1 MRVKSLRKQLSLSI
15 LLTLLA
21 AIGLIGLSSNWFI
34 NRQFEKYITEL
45 GQERRENIVDE
56 LSKQYDVFKRSWRLD
71 YIHAI
76 GMNSLYDGYIL
87 KLYDSN
93 GNMVWDAENHD
104 MSLCGQIMD
113 EISDRMEERGSA
125 GGFVD
130 HIYEIDLNGKKV
142 GSVSIKYYGP
152 FFMNEADFNF
162 INVMN
167 TILLVIGILSS
178 ACSVVVGCL
187 LARRISR
194 PVTKTAYIAKQISK
208 GNYNIRFEPGTRIR
222 ELEDLGTAINHLS
235 GALSEQENLRKQM
248 TADVAH
254 ELRTPL
260 TALGSHLEAMI
271 EGLWEATPERLKSCH
286 EEVKRLGT
294 LVADLEQLAKI
305 EDDNLILN
313 KSAVDLLEVVR
324 TVSDTMNGEITKK
337 GLTLTVEGDE
347 VVVDADKNRLSQVIA
362 NLLSNAVK
370 YTPEGGIIQIQ
381 VSGTGHMGIV
391 KVKDTGMGIGAK
403 ELPLIFERFY
413 RTDKSRNRKSGGAG
427 IGLAIVKSIV
437 TAHGGTV
444 TAESEEELGSCFTVT
459 LPKSSEKKNGT
470 AVK

>member
-1 MRVKSLRKQLSLSI
+1 MKSLRKQLSLSI
-15 LLTLLA
+15 LLTLLIT
-21 AIGLIGLSSNWFI
+21 IGLIGLLSNWFI
-34 NRQFEKYITEL
+34 NREFEKYITEL
-45 GQERRENIVDE
+45 GRERRENIVDD
-56 LSKQYDVFKRSWRLD
+56 LSKQYDGFKRNWKLD
-71 YIHAI
+71 YVHAI

-87 KLYDSN
+87 KLYDAG

-113 EISDRMEERGSA
+113 EISARMEERGA
-125 GGFVD
+125 EGGFVD
-130 HIYEIDLNGKKV
+130 NTYELDQNGKKV
-142 GSVSIKYYGP
+142 GAVSIKYYGP

-167 TILLVIGILSS
+167 TVLLVIGILSS

-222 ELEDLGTAINHLS
+222 ELDDLADAINHLS
-235 GALSEQENLRKQM
+235 DALNCQEKLRKQM

-286 EEVKRLGT
+286 DEVKRLGT
-294 LVADLEQLAKI
+294 LVEDLGQLAKI
-305 EDDNLILN
+305 EGENLVLN
-313 KSAVDLLEVVR
+313 KSRIDLLEIVR
-324 TVSDTMNGEITKK
+324 TVSDTMKGEISKK
-337 GLTLTVEGDE
+337 NLSLSIEGSPVFAE
-347 VVVDADKNRLSQVIA
+347 ADKNRFSQVIA
-362 NLLSNAVK
+362 NLLSNAIK
-370 YTPEGGIIQIQ
+370 YTLEGGAIGIL
-381 VSGTGHMGIV
+381 VYETKGWGIV
-391 KVKDTGMGIGAK
+391 KVKDTGIGIPEN

-427 IGLAIVKSIV
+427 IGLAIVRSIV
-437 TAHGGTV
+437 AAHNGTV
-444 TAESEEELGSCFTVT
+444 TVESVKEQGSCFTVSI
-459 LPKSSEKKNGT
+459 PKEG
-470 AVK
+470 

>member
-1 MRVKSLRKQLSLSI
+1 MKSLRKQLSLSI
-15 LLTLLA
+15 LLTLLVT
-21 AIGLIGLSSNWFI
+21 IGLIGLLSNWFI
-34 NRQFEKYITEL
+34 NREFEKYITEL
-45 GQERRENIVDE
+45 GQERRENIVDD
-56 LSKQYDVFKRSWRLD
+56 LSKQYDGFKRNWRLD
-71 YIHAI
+71 YVHAI

-87 KLYDSN
+87 KLYDAG

-104 MSLCGQIMD
+104 MSLCGQIMN
-113 EISDRMEERGSA
+113 EISARMEERGAA

-130 HIYEIDLNGKKV
+130 NTYDISQNGKKV

-167 TILLVIGILSS
+167 TVLLVIGIFSS
-178 ACSVVVGCL
+178 ACSVLVGCL
-187 LARRISR
+187 LAKRISR

-208 GNYNIRFEPGTRIR
+208 GNYNIKFEPGTRIR
-222 ELEDLGTAINHLS
+222 ELDDLATSINHLS
-235 GALSEQENLRKQM
+235 DALNEQENLRKRM

-305 EDDNLILN
+305 EGENLILN
-313 KSAVDLLEVVR
+313 KSRINLLDTVR
-324 TVSDTMNGEITKK
+324 IVSDTMNGEISKK
-337 GLTLTVEGDE
+337 GLSLSVEGE
-347 VVVDADKNRLSQVIA
+347 PVFVEADKNRISQVVA
-362 NLLSNAVK
+362 NLLSNSIK
-370 YTPEGGIIQIQ
+370 YTPEGGIVQIR
-381 VSGTGHMGIV
+381 VSETSDFGMIRIR
-391 KVKDTGMGIGAK
+391 DTGIGIPEK
-403 ELPLIFERFY
+403 ELPLVFERFY

-437 TAHGGTV
+437 AAHGGTV
-444 TAESEEELGSCFTVT
+444 TAESEEEKGSCFTVSI
-459 LPKSSEKKNGT
+459 PK
-470 AVK
+470 

>member
-1 MRVKSLRKQLSLSI
+1 VKSLRKQLSLSI
-15 LLTLLA
+15 LLTLLIT
-21 AIGLIGLSSNWFI
+21 IGLIGLLSNWFI
-34 NRQFEKYITEL
+34 NREFEKYITEL
-45 GQERRENIVDE
+45 GRERRENIVDD
-56 LSKQYDVFKRSWRLD
+56 LSKQYDGFKRNWKLD
-71 YIHAI
+71 YVHAI

-87 KLYDSN
+87 KLYDAG

-113 EISDRMEERGSA
+113 EISARMEERGA
-125 GGFVD
+125 EGGFVD
-130 HIYEIDLNGKKV
+130 NTYELDQNGKKV
-142 GSVSIKYYGP
+142 GAVSIKYYGP

-167 TILLVIGILSS
+167 TVLLVIGILSS

-222 ELEDLGTAINHLS
+222 ELDDLADAINHLS
-235 GALSEQENLRKQM
+235 DALNCQEKLRKQM

-286 EEVKRLGT
+286 DEVKRLGT
-294 LVADLEQLAKI
+294 LVEDLGQLAKI
-305 EDDNLILN
+305 EGENLVLN
-313 KSAVDLLEVVR
+313 KSRIDLLEIVR
-324 TVSDTMNGEITKK
+324 TVSDTMKGEISKK
-337 GLTLTVEGDE
+337 NLSLSIEGSPVFAE
-347 VVVDADKNRLSQVIA
+347 ADKNRFSQVIA
-362 NLLSNAVK
+362 NLLSNAIK
-370 YTPEGGIIQIQ
+370 YTPEGGAIGILVYETKGWGIIR
-381 VSGTGHMGIV
+381 
-391 KVKDTGMGIGAK
+391 VKDTGIGIPEN

-427 IGLAIVKSIV
+427 IGLAIVRSIV
-437 TAHGGTV
+437 AAHNGTV
-444 TAESEEELGSCFTVT
+444 TAESIKEQGSCFTVSI
-459 LPKSSEKKNGT
+459 PKEG
-470 AVK
+470 

>member
-1 MRVKSLRKQLSLSI
+1 VKSLRKQLSLSI
-15 LLTLLA
+15 LLTLLIT
-21 AIGLIGLSSNWFI
+21 IGLIGLLSNWFI
-34 NRQFEKYITEL
+34 NREFEKYITEL
-45 GQERRENIVDE
+45 GRERRENIVDD
-56 LSKQYDVFKRSWRLD
+56 LSKQYDGFKRNWKLD
-71 YIHAI
+71 YVHAI

-87 KLYDSN
+87 KLYDAG

-113 EISDRMEERGSA
+113 EISARMEERGA
-125 GGFVD
+125 EGGFVD
-130 HIYEIDLNGKKV
+130 NTYELDQNGKKV
-142 GSVSIKYYGP
+142 GAVSIKYYGP

-167 TILLVIGILSS
+167 TVLLVIGILSS

-222 ELEDLGTAINHLS
+222 ELDDLADAINHLS
-235 GALSEQENLRKQM
+235 DALNCQEKLRKQM

-286 EEVKRLGT
+286 DEVKRLGT
-294 LVADLEQLAKI
+294 LVEDLGQLAKI
-305 EDDNLILN
+305 EGENLVLN
-313 KSAVDLLEVVR
+313 KSRIDLLEIVR
-324 TVSDTMNGEITKK
+324 TVSDTMKGEISKK
-337 GLTLTVEGDE
+337 NLSLSIEGSPVFAE
-347 VVVDADKNRLSQVIA
+347 ADKNRFSQVIA
-362 NLLSNAVK
+362 NLLSNAIK
-370 YTPEGGIIQIQ
+370 YTQEGGAIGILVYETKGWGIIR
-381 VSGTGHMGIV
+381 
-391 KVKDTGMGIGAK
+391 VKDTGIGIPEN

-427 IGLAIVKSIV
+427 IGLAIVRSIV
-437 TAHGGTV
+437 AAHNGTV
-444 TAESEEELGSCFTVT
+444 TAESIKEQGSCFTVSI
-459 LPKSSEKKNGT
+459 PKEG
-470 AVK
+470 

>member
-1 MRVKSLRKQLSLSI
+1 VKSLRKQLSLSI
-15 LLTLLA
+15 LLTLLIT
-21 AIGLIGLSSNWFI
+21 IGLIGLLSNWFI
-34 NRQFEKYITEL
+34 NREFEKYITEL
-45 GQERRENIVDE
+45 GRERRENIVDD
-56 LSKQYDVFKRSWRLD
+56 LSKQYDGFKRNWKLD
-71 YIHAI
+71 YVHAI

-87 KLYDSN
+87 KLYDAG
-93 GNMVWDAENHD
+93 GNLVWDAENHD

-113 EISDRMEERGSA
+113 EISARMEERGA
-125 GGFVD
+125 EGGFVD
-130 HIYEIDLNGKKV
+130 NTYELDQNGKKV
-142 GSVSIKYYGP
+142 GAVSIKYYGP

-167 TILLVIGILSS
+167 TVLLVIGILSS

-222 ELEDLGTAINHLS
+222 ELDDLADAINHLS
-235 GALSEQENLRKQM
+235 DALNCQEKLRKQM

-286 EEVKRLGT
+286 DEVKRLGT
-294 LVADLEQLAKI
+294 LVEDLGQLAKI
-305 EDDNLILN
+305 EGENLVLN
-313 KSAVDLLEVVR
+313 KSRIDLLEIVR
-324 TVSDTMNGEITKK
+324 TVSDTMKGEISKK
-337 GLTLTVEGDE
+337 NLSLSIEGSPVFAE
-347 VVVDADKNRLSQVIA
+347 ADKNRFSQVIA
-362 NLLSNAVK
+362 NLLSNAIK
-370 YTPEGGIIQIQ
+370 YTPEGGAIGIL
-381 VSGTGHMGIV
+381 VYETKGWGIV
-391 KVKDTGMGIGAK
+391 KVKDTGIGIPEN

-427 IGLAIVKSIV
+427 IGLAIVRSIV
-437 TAHGGTV
+437 AAHNGTV
-444 TAESEEELGSCFTVT
+444 TVESVKEQGSCFTVSI
-459 LPKSSEKKNGT
+459 PKEG
-470 AVK
+470 

>member
-1 MRVKSLRKQLSLSI
+1 MKSLRKQLSLSI
-15 LLTLLA
+15 LLTLLIT
-21 AIGLIGLSSNWFI
+21 IGLIGLLSNWFI
-34 NRQFEKYITEL
+34 NREFEKYITEL
-45 GQERRENIVDE
+45 GRERRENIVDD
-56 LSKQYDVFKRSWRLD
+56 LSKQYDGFKRNWKLD
-71 YIHAI
+71 YVHAI

-87 KLYDSN
+87 KLYDAG

-113 EISDRMEERGSA
+113 EISARMEERGA
-125 GGFVD
+125 EGGFVD
-130 HIYEIDLNGKKV
+130 NTYELDQNGKKV
-142 GSVSIKYYGP
+142 GAVSIKYYGP

-167 TILLVIGILSS
+167 TVLLVIGILSS

-222 ELEDLGTAINHLS
+222 ELDDLADAINHLS
-235 GALSEQENLRKQM
+235 DALNCQEKLRKQM

-286 EEVKRLGT
+286 DEVKRLGT
-294 LVADLEQLAKI
+294 LVEDLGQLAKI
-305 EDDNLILN
+305 EGENLVLN
-313 KSAVDLLEVVR
+313 KSRIDLLEIVR
-324 TVSDTMNGEITKK
+324 TVSDTMKGEISKK
-337 GLTLTVEGDE
+337 NLSLSIEGSPVFAE
-347 VVVDADKNRLSQVIA
+347 ADKNRFSQVIA
-362 NLLSNAVK
+362 NLLSNAIK
-370 YTPEGGIIQIQ
+370 YTPEGGAIGILVYETKGWGIIR
-381 VSGTGHMGIV
+381 
-391 KVKDTGMGIGAK
+391 VKDTGIGIPEN

-427 IGLAIVKSIV
+427 IGLAIVRSIV
-437 TAHGGTV
+437 AAHNGTV
-444 TAESEEELGSCFTVT
+444 TAESIKEQGSCFTVSI
-459 LPKSSEKKNGT
+459 PKEG
-470 AVK
+470 

>member
-1 MRVKSLRKQLSLSI
+1 MKSLRKQLSLSI
-15 LLTLLA
+15 LLTLLIT
-21 AIGLIGLSSNWFI
+21 IGLIGLLSNWFI
-34 NRQFEKYITEL
+34 NREFEKYITEL
-45 GQERRENIVDE
+45 GRERRENIVDD
-56 LSKQYDVFKRSWRLD
+56 LSKQYDGFKRNWKLD
-71 YIHAI
+71 YVHAI

-87 KLYDSN
+87 KLYDAG
-93 GNMVWDAENHD
+93 GNLVWDAENHD

-113 EISDRMEERGSA
+113 EISARMEERGA
-125 GGFVD
+125 EGGFVD
-130 HIYEIDLNGKKV
+130 NTYELDQNGKKV
-142 GSVSIKYYGP
+142 GAVSIKYYGP

-167 TILLVIGILSS
+167 TVLLVIGILSS

-222 ELEDLGTAINHLS
+222 ELDDLADAINHLS
-235 GALSEQENLRKQM
+235 DALNCQEKLRKQM

-286 EEVKRLGT
+286 DEVKRLGT
-294 LVADLEQLAKI
+294 LVEDLGQLAKI
-305 EDDNLILN
+305 EGENLVLN
-313 KSAVDLLEVVR
+313 KSRIDLLEIVR
-324 TVSDTMNGEITKK
+324 TVSDTMKGEISKK
-337 GLTLTVEGDE
+337 NLSLSIEGSPVFAE
-347 VVVDADKNRLSQVIA
+347 ADKNRFSQVIA
-362 NLLSNAVK
+362 NLLSNAIK
-370 YTPEGGIIQIQ
+370 YTPEGGAIGIL
-381 VSGTGHMGIV
+381 VYETKGWGIV
-391 KVKDTGMGIGAK
+391 KVKDTGIGIPEN

-427 IGLAIVKSIV
+427 IGLAIVRSIV
-437 TAHGGTV
+437 AAHNGTV
-444 TAESEEELGSCFTVT
+444 TVESVKEQGSCFTVSI
-459 LPKSSEKKNGT
+459 PKEG
-470 AVK
+470 

>member
-1 MRVKSLRKQLSLSI
+1 MKSLRKQLSLSI
-15 LLTLLA
+15 LLTLLIT
-21 AIGLIGLSSNWFI
+21 IGLIGLLSNWI
-34 NRQFEKYITEL
+34 MNREFEKYITGL
-45 GQERRENIVDE
+45 GQERRENIVDD
-56 LSKQYDVFKRSWRLD
+56 LSRQYDRFKRSWKLD
-71 YIHAI
+71 YVHAI
-76 GMNSLYDGYIL
+76 GMNSLYDGYII
-87 KLYDSN
+87 KLYDAG

-104 MSLCGQIMD
+104 MSLCGQIMN
-113 EISDRMEERGSA
+113 EISARMEERGTE

-130 HIYEIDLNGKKV
+130 HTYELHQNGKKV
-142 GSVSIKYYGP
+142 GTVSIKYYGP

-167 TILLVIGILSS
+167 TVLLVIGILSS
-178 ACSVVVGCL
+178 ACSVVIGCL

-208 GNYNIRFEPGTRIR
+208 GNYNIRFEPGTKIR
-222 ELEDLGTAINHLS
+222 ELDDLADAINHLS
-235 GALSEQENLRKQM
+235 DALGNQEKLRKQM

-271 EGLWEATPERLKSCH
+271 EGLWEPTPERLKSCH

-294 LVADLEQLAKI
+294 LVQDLGQLAKI
-305 EDDNLILN
+305 EDENLVLN
-313 KSAVDLLEVVR
+313 KSRTDLLEVVH
-324 TVSDTMNGEITKK
+324 TVSDTMKGEITKK
-337 GLTLTVEGDE
+337 NLTLSIEGNQ
-347 VVVDADKNRLSQVIA
+347 VFAQADKNRFSQVIT

-370 YTPEGGIIQIQ
+370 YTPEGGTIQIQ
-381 VSGTGHMGIV
+381 VCETDRFGIV
-391 KVKDTGMGIGAK
+391 KIKDTGIGIPEK

-427 IGLAIVKSIV
+427 IGLAIVRSIV

-444 TAESEEELGSCFTVT
+444 TAESVQEQGSCFTVSI
-459 LPKSSEKKNGT
+459 PKEG
-470 AVK
+470 

>member
-1 MRVKSLRKQLSLSI
+1 MKSLRKQLSLSI

-21 AIGLIGLSSNWFI
+21 TVGLIGLLSNWFI
-34 NRQFEKYITEL
+34 NREFEKYITEL
-45 GQERRENIVDE
+45 GRERRENIVDD
-56 LSKQYDVFKRSWRLD
+56 LSSQYDVFKRSWRLD

-87 KLYDSN
+87 KLYDLN

-130 HIYEIDLNGKKV
+130 HIYEVDQSGKKV
-142 GSVSIKYYGP
+142 GTVSIKYYGP

-167 TILLVIGILSS
+167 TLLLVIGIFSS
-178 ACSVVVGCL
+178 ACAVVVGCL

-194 PVTKTAYIAKQISK
+194 PVTKTAYIAQQISK
-208 GNYNIRFEPGTRIR
+208 GNYDMRFEPGTRIR
-222 ELEDLGTAINHLS
+222 ELDDLGAAINQLS
-235 GALSEQENLRKQM
+235 GALGEQENLRRQM

-305 EDDNLILN
+305 EGDNLVLN
-313 KSAVDLLEVVR
+313 KSDVDLLEVVR

-337 GLTLTVEGDE
+337 ELTLSVEGE
-347 VVVDADKNRLSQVIA
+347 SAIVEADRNRLGQVIA
-362 NLLSNAVK
+362 NLLSNAIK
-370 YTPEGGIIQIQ
+370 YTPEGGTIQIL
-381 VSGTGHMGIV
+381 VSKTEHKGVV
-391 KVKDTGMGIGAK
+391 KVKDTGIGMRPE

-444 TAESEEELGSCFTVT
+444 TAESEEERGSCFTVT
-459 LPKSSEKKNGT
+459 LPIRTVNHI
-470 AVK
+470 

>member
-1 MRVKSLRKQLSLSI
+1 MKSLRKQLSLSI
-15 LLTLLA
+15 LLTLLIT
-21 AIGLIGLSSNWFI
+21 IGLIGLLSNWFI
-34 NRQFEKYITEL
+34 NREFEKYITEL
-45 GQERRENIVDE
+45 GRERRENIVDD
-56 LSKQYDVFKRSWRLD
+56 LSKQYDGFKRNWKLD
-71 YIHAI
+71 YVHAI

-87 KLYDSN
+87 KLYDAG

-113 EISDRMEERGSA
+113 EISARMEERGA
-125 GGFVD
+125 EGGFVD
-130 HIYEIDLNGKKV
+130 NTYELDQNGKKV
-142 GSVSIKYYGP
+142 GAVSIKYYGP

-167 TILLVIGILSS
+167 TVLLVIGILSS

-222 ELEDLGTAINHLS
+222 ELDDLVDAINHLS
-235 GALSEQENLRKQM
+235 DALNCQEKLRKQM

-286 EEVKRLGT
+286 DEVKRLGT
-294 LVADLEQLAKI
+294 LVEDLGQLAKI
-305 EDDNLILN
+305 EGENLVLN
-313 KSAVDLLEVVR
+313 KSRIDLLEIVG
-324 TVSDTMNGEITKK
+324 TVSDTMKGEISKK
-337 GLTLTVEGDE
+337 NLSLSIEGSQVFAE
-347 VVVDADKNRLSQVIA
+347 ADKNRFSQVIA
-362 NLLSNAVK
+362 NLLSNAIK
-370 YTPEGGIIQIQ
+370 YTPEGGAIGIL
-381 VSGTGHMGIV
+381 VYETKGCGIV
-391 KVKDTGMGIGAK
+391 KVKDTGIGIPEN

-427 IGLAIVKSIV
+427 IGLAIVRSIV
-437 TAHGGTV
+437 AAHNGTV
-444 TAESEEELGSCFTVT
+444 TAESIKEQGSCFTVSI
-459 LPKSSEKKNGT
+459 PKEG
-470 AVK
+470 

>member
-1 MRVKSLRKQLSLSI
+1 MKSLRKQLSLSI
-15 LLTLLA
+15 LLTLLIT
-21 AIGLIGLSSNWFI
+21 IGLIGLLSNWFI
-34 NRQFEKYITEL
+34 NREFEKYITQL
-45 GQERRENIVDE
+45 GQERREDIVDD
-56 LSKQYDVFKRSWRLD
+56 LSRQYDGFKRNWKLD
-71 YIHAI
+71 YVHAI
-76 GMNSLYDGYIL
+76 GMNSLYDGYIV
-87 KLYDSN
+87 KLYDAG

-104 MSLCGQIMD
+104 VSLCGQIMN
-113 EISDRMEERGSA
+113 EISARMEERGTV
-125 GGFVD
+125 GGFID
-130 HIYEIDLNGKKV
+130 HTYEIHQNGKKV

-167 TILLVIGILSS
+167 TVLLVIGILSS

-208 GNYNIRFEPGTRIR
+208 GNYNIRFEPGTKIR
-222 ELEDLGTAINHLS
+222 ELDDLADAINHLS
-235 GALSEQENLRKQM
+235 DALGDQEKLRKQM

-271 EGLWEATPERLKSCH
+271 EGLWDPTPERLKSCH

-294 LVADLEQLAKI
+294 LVEDLGQLAKM
-305 EDDNLILN
+305 EGENLILN
-313 KSAVDLLEVVR
+313 KSRIDLLEIVC
-324 TVSDTMNGEITKK
+324 TVSDTMKGEISKK
-337 GLTLTVEGDE
+337 NLSLSIEGGPVFAE
-347 VVVDADKNRLSQVIA
+347 ADKNRFSQVVA

-370 YTPEGGIIQIQ
+370 YTLEGGAIGIQ
-381 VSGTGHMGIV
+381 VSETDRWGIV
-391 KVKDTGMGIGAK
+391 KVKDTGIGIPEK

-427 IGLAIVKSIV
+427 IGLAIVRSIV
-437 TAHGGTV
+437 AAHGGTV
-444 TAESEEELGSCFTVT
+444 TAESVQEQGSCFTVSV
-459 LPKSSEKKNGT
+459 PKEG
-470 AVK
+470 

>member
-1 MRVKSLRKQLSLSI
+1 MKSLRRQLSLSI
-15 LLTLLA
+15 LLTLLVT
-21 AIGLIGLSSNWFI
+21 IGLIGLLSNWFI
-34 NRQFEKYITEL
+34 NREFEKYITEL
-45 GQERRENIVDE
+45 GVERRENIVEDI
-56 LSKQYDVFKRSWRLD
+56 SNQYDSFKRSWKQD

-76 GMNSLYDGYIL
+76 GMNALYDGYIV
-87 KLYDSN
+87 KLYDIN
-93 GNMVWDAENHD
+93 GKMVWDAENHD
-104 MSLCGQIMD
+104 MSLCGKIMD
-113 EISDRMEERGSA
+113 EISARMKERGSA
-125 GGFVD
+125 GGFVEHD
-130 HIYEIDLNGKKV
+130 YDIDQGEKKI

-167 TILLVIGILSS
+167 TLLLVIGIFSS

-208 GNYNIRFEPGTRIR
+208 GNYELRFEPGTRIR
-222 ELEDLGTAINHLS
+222 ELDDLGTAINQLS
-235 GALSEQENLRKQM
+235 GALSEQENLRKRM

-286 EEVKRLGT
+286 EEVERLGT
-294 LVADLEQLAKI
+294 LVKDLEQLAKI
-305 EDDNLILN
+305 EGDNLVLN
-313 KSAVDLLEVVR
+313 KTKVDLFDLVR
-324 TVSDTMNGEITKK
+324 TVADTMNGEILKK
-337 GLTLTVEGDE
+337 GLTLSVEGGPVLVE
-347 VVVDADKNRLSQVIA
+347 ADKNRMCQVTA

-370 YTPEGGIIQIQ
+370 YTPEGGSICLKVWETEQNGIIE
-381 VSGTGHMGIV
+381 VE
-391 KVKDTGMGIGAK
+391 DTGMGIPQK

-413 RTDKSRNRKSGGAG
+413 RTDKSRNRKTGGAG

-437 TAHGGTV
+437 TAHGGNV
-444 TAESEEELGSCFTVT
+444 TAESMEEEGSCFTVEI
-459 LPKSSEKKNGT
+459 PKAGR
-470 AVK
+470 